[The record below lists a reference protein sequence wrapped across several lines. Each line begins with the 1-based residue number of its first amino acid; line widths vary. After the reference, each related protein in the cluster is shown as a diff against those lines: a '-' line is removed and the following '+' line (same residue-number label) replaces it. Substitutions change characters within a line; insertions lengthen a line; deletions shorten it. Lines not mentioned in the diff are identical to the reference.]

1 MRTLVIGGARSGKS
15 RAAEALVSGAV
26 TYVATGYP
34 AGDDAEW
41 QARLDLHRARRP
53 AEWTTLE
60 TIDLVGV
67 LSSAGGPVL
76 VDCLTLWLTR
86 VLDQHDAWVAGIT
99 PAVEQEYDALVAA
112 VRATTRDLVL
122 VTNEVGQGV
131 VPDTPSG
138 RLFRDEMGRLN
149 RLVADACDDVIWC
162 IAGRTVR
169 L

>member
-1 MRTLVIGGARSGKS
+1 VKTLVIGGARSGKS
-15 RAAEALVSGAV
+15 RAAEALVSGDV

-34 AGDDAEW
+34 SDDADW
-41 QARLDLHRARRP
+41 AARIAAHQARRP
-53 AEWTTLE
+53 ASWTTLE
-60 TIDLVGV
+60 SIDLVGV
-67 LSSAGGPVL
+67 LSGTGGPVL

-86 VLDQHDAWVAGIT
+86 ILDKHDAWNLGVT
-99 PAVEQEYDALVAA
+99 PAVEEQYADLVAA
-112 VRATTRDLVL
+112 VRDTARDLVV

-131 VPDTPSG
+131 VPGSASG

-149 RLVADACDDVIWC
+149 QLVGDACGDVLWC

>member
-15 RAAEALVSGAV
+15 RAAEALVSGEV

-34 AGDDAEW
+34 AGDDVEW

-67 LSSAGGPVL
+67 LGAPGGPVL

-86 VLDQHDAWVAGIT
+86 ILDTHDAWNLGMT

-112 VRATTRDLVL
+112 VRGTTRDLVM

-131 VPDTPSG
+131 VPDSASG

-149 RLVADACDDVIWC
+149 VLLADACDDVIWC